1 MCKRSDVSNL
11 FAPWGLLDDSCYH
24 FVPGTTSFRRST
36 AEQHDNYISYD
47 SRACTAIWDEE
58 EYRENSLISS
68 LRSTTETSTKEP
80 SNNMTV
86 QPNVKLKMSSN
97 NTPLSSINPASTLPK
112 TAVNSSSSSVIP
124 KDVTSKVKETKH
136 VPTPTA
142 SKPACAKE
150 STEDNAQT
158 DHSDK
163 AVGKKPELSRPA
175 HPVFQTRMA
184 TDQTSRVQRLINIT
198 QKREVAQGTVESEEV
213 VDSGREDIV
222 EKRKDRAT
230 KTHKSEKTSAN
241 DTTKNQAR
249 TGHEG
254 RSKHSGNCGKSSE
267 SKPMKSVKDAAIEQ
281 ERLKP
286 SGNSNQTES
295 NVTKVD
301 IIDIT
306 QQRTHVITD
315 LDTHKHSHGSST
327 IDTTDH
333 EATSSG
339 YSSKSPEQLVKSVR
353 RNRKEMK
360 EKQALPLKMISMRSK
375 PRDNQ
380 VAMPEIVAVKVSIC

>member
-1 MCKRSDVSNL
+1 
-11 FAPWGLLDDSCYH
+11 
-24 FVPGTTSFRRST
+24 
-36 AEQHDNYISYD
+36 
-47 SRACTAIWDEE
+47 
-58 EYRENSLISS
+58 
-68 LRSTTETSTKEP
+68 
-80 SNNMTV
+80 
-86 QPNVKLKMSSN
+86 MSSN

-112 TAVNSSSSSVIP
+112 TAVNSNASSVST
-124 KDVTSKVKETKH
+124 DVTSKVRETKH
-136 VPTPTA
+136 VPSQTA
-142 SKPACAKE
+142 SKPACARE

-163 AVGKKPELSRPA
+163 TVGKKPELPRPA
-175 HPVFQTRMA
+175 HPVFQTRIA

-198 QKREVAQGTVESEEV
+198 QKREAAQGTVESEEV
-213 VDSGREDIV
+213 VDTGREDLV
-222 EKRKDRAT
+222 EKRNDRTT

-241 DTTKNQAR
+241 DTTNNQAR
-249 TGHEG
+249 TSHDGQT
-254 RSKHSGNCGKSSE
+254 KHSGNCGKSSE
-267 SKPMKSVKDAAIEQ
+267 SKPMKSVKDVAIEQ

-306 QQRTHVITD
+306 QQRAHVITD
-315 LDTHKHSHGSST
+315 RDTHKLSHGSST

-339 YSSKSPEQLVKSVR
+339 YSSKSPEQLVKSVK